1 MTEGVIALIAQARAY
16 VRRGAVIEMRL
27 PNGLII
33 PEQPVVMLSLTEDLL
48 TFLYMWG
55 DHAHGQQ
62 VLGIRAGDDGQVLV
76 DGHESQLATI
86 SEAWTDDQR
95 AKLNEWLAS
104 LRQVSIEFPAELE
117 NPDTLV
123 QYEGR

>member
-1 MTEGVIALIAQARAY
+1 MTEGVIGLIAQARAY

-27 PNGLII
+27 PNGLIL
-33 PEQPVVMLSLTEDLL
+33 PEQPVVMLSLTEDVLA
-48 TFLYMWG
+48 FLYMWG

-76 DGHESQLATI
+76 DGPDGQLATI

-95 AKLNEWLAS
+95 AKLDGWLAS
-104 LRQVSIEFPAELE
+104 LRQVPIEFPAELE